1 MTNLTKEEYA
11 RLHLKAKR
19 GILTAEERAALEA
32 YEAAAQPAPQ
42 TPVPADTETLLCCPY
57 CGHAT
62 ITTQKLEDAVTM
74 ILRSILHDSENLMS
88 LAVDAAAYY
97 EKNYRD
103 TGYLDGLEAKRREV
117 EKSLANLVKVIE
129 SGLISET
136 VTERLVQLE
145 EQKRA
150 LNEAIEAENI
160 RAALC
165 EDEHTI
171 KAYFEKFLHA
181 DFDNPE
187 TRDQVLEYFVDKIYL
202 TDDGLVVTSWY
213 SEDRTEVTWDML
225 YGEGGNPFVKGE
237 AVKFDCFPFGSTRF
251 TCQK

>member
-1 MTNLTKEEYA
+1 M
-11 RLHLKAKR
+11 
-19 GILTAEERAALEA
+19 
-32 YEAAAQPAPQ
+32 
-42 TPVPADTETLLCCPY
+42 
-57 CGHAT
+57 
-62 ITTQKLEDAVTM
+62 
-74 ILRSILHDSENLMS
+74 
-88 LAVDAAAYY
+88 
-97 EKNYRD
+97 
-103 TGYLDGLEAKRREV
+103 
-117 EKSLANLVKVIE
+117 KVIE

-225 YGEGGNPFVKGE
+225 YGEDGNPFVKGE

-251 TCQK
+251 SGQK

>member
-19 GILTAEERAALEA
+19 GMLTAEERAALEA

-62 ITTQKLEDAVTM
+62 ITTQIVSDVTYRKPATVIAMMFAPLIAVVLAFL
-74 ILRSILHDSENLMS
+74 LRNM
-88 LAVDAAAYY
+88 
-97 EKNYRD
+97 
-103 TGYLDGLEAKRREV
+103 
-117 EKSLANLVKVIE
+117 
-129 SGLISET
+129 
-136 VTERLVQLE
+136 
-145 EQKRA
+145 
-150 LNEAIEAENI
+150 NEAIEAENI

-225 YGEGGNPFVKGE
+225 YGEDGNPFVKGE
-237 AVKFDCFPFGSTRF
+237 SVKFDCFPFGSTRWTLHEHLF
-251 TCQK
+251 FKGGFAVRVWL

>member
-1 MTNLTKEEYA
+1 MDLSTAPFVQRMFAEYA
-11 RLHLKAKR
+11 EGKAM
-19 GILTAEERAALEA
+19 
-32 YEAAAQPAPQ
+32 Q
-42 TPVPADTETLLCCPY
+42 TIC
-57 CGHAT
+57 
-62 ITTQKLEDAVTM
+62 
-74 ILRSILHDSENLMS
+74 
-88 LAVDAAAYY
+88 
-97 EKNYRD
+97 
-103 TGYLDGLEAKRREV
+103 
-117 EKSLANLVKVIE
+117 
-129 SGLISET
+129 
-136 VTERLVQLE
+136 E

-150 LNEAIEAENI
+150 LNEAIEVENI

-225 YGEGGNPFVKGE
+225 YGESGNPFVKGE
-237 AVKFDCFPFGSTRF
+237 ADKFDCFPFGSTSKSFRRTLGAPF
-251 TCQK
+251 FMLFYM